1 LNNYSFILV
10 HSLSIFFPNNQPKY
24 SAKMSKRSS
33 SSKTSQRKSIPK
45 EDENIS
51 ISDQNEPGSLS
62 MFSSVKMRYFQDS
75 ENEEENDDVGDFGL
89 QIESSSNQ
97 LKYKYLGKIF
107 AKTLLGYNRIRFNEN
122 GDN

>member
-1 LNNYSFILV
+1 
-10 HSLSIFFPNNQPKY
+10 
-24 SAKMSKRSS
+24 MSKRSS

-62 MFSSVKMRYFQDS
+62 MFSSVKMRYFEDS

-107 AKTLLGYNRIRFNEN
+107 AKTLLRCNRIRFNEN
-122 GDN
+122 RDNGL